1 MAFGKKNK
9 PANPVTPEEV
19 ADLGFKHEV
28 AAAKDKNS
36 SVYDHFHSQEEA
48 GAYVQG
54 VEDAMYVTDH
64 EDDYRF
70 VDEEKY
76 NKLRDIWNNGEV

>member
-1 MAFGKKNK
+1 MEAG
-9 PANPVTPEEV
+9 AIDETSVSTR
-19 ADLGFKHEV
+19 FKT
-28 AAAKDKNS
+28 
-36 SVYDHFHSQEEA
+36 FHSQEEA
-48 GAYVQG
+48 DAYVQG